1 MSMEYSFTLYLKVL
15 SMDTKSTDYLKD
27 ISEIRTMMERSSRFI
42 SLSGLSGVCAGIIA
56 IAGAAFAYYSSVLGH
71 YTRFADNVIG
81 TYHSFTEIAL
91 LVLDAAVVLALSI
104 AASIYFATRKARVQ
118 GLKIWDSSAKRLV
131 INLMI
136 PLIAGGFFCLALLYH
151 GLIVLLPPATLI
163 FYGIALLNGSKYTY
177 NDIRYLGICEII
189 LGLLA
194 SFYPGYGLFFWTI
207 GFGVLHIFYGVS
219 MYYKYESKS

>member
-1 MSMEYSFTLYLKVL
+1 MENSFTLHLKVL
-15 SMDTKSTDYLKD
+15 STDTKSTDYLKD

-42 SLSGLSGVCAGIIA
+42 SLSGLSDVCAGIIA
-56 IAGAAFAYYSSVLGH
+56 IAGAALAYYFSVLG
-71 YTRFADNVIG
+71 TD
-81 TYHSFTEIAL
+81 HSFTKITL
-91 LVLDAAVVLALSI
+91 LVIYAVVVLALSI
-104 AASIYFATRKARVQ
+104 ASGIYFATRKARLQ

-136 PLIAGGFFCLALLYH
+136 PLIAGGLFCLALIYH
-151 GLIVLLPPATLI
+151 GLIALLSPATLI
-163 FYGIALLNGSKYTY
+163 FYGIALLNGNKYTY

-194 SFYPGYGLFFWTI
+194 SFYTDYGLFFWTI
-207 GFGVLHIFYGVS
+207 GFGILHMFYGVS